1 MEKQDRIPAL
11 AGVRGVS
18 ITLAIAVI
26 LSGCG
31 GSSGTPDTASAAL
44 NTPAPPPAASQPVQ
58 PPPGPSAPSVAPKVD
73 CTMESGSFQMTAT
86 GFTSD
91 IVGMALYKY
100 YPCEKLAH
108 IFLPALSGLSNAAT
122 FAASPLPDFLIPQTI
137 AAQEHLLGGFDNDK
151 EQAPISVEIFT
162 GDSTLHFL
170 RDGSQEGWTRS
181 GRKGVGLQVI
191 TVILD

>member
-1 MEKQDRIPAL
+1 MEKQDRIPSL
-11 AGVRGVS
+11 DGVRAVS
-18 ITLAIAVI
+18 ITLAIALF
-26 LSGCG
+26 LSGCDG
-31 GSSGTPDTASAAL
+31 TSSGTPDTASAL
-44 NTPAPPPAASQPVQ
+44 NTPAPPPVASQPVQ
-58 PPPGPSAPSVAPKVD
+58 PPPSAQAPSAAPKVD

-86 GFTSD
+86 GFASD

-108 IFLPALSGLSNAAT
+108 IFLPAISGLSNAAT
-122 FAASPLPDFLIPQTI
+122 FTASPLPDFLIPQTI

-151 EQAPISVEIFT
+151 EQAPISVEIFA

-170 RDGSQEGWTRS
+170 RDGAQEGWTPS
-181 GRKGVGLQVI
+181 GSKGVGLQLI

>member
-1 MEKQDRIPAL
+1 MEKQDCIPSL
-11 AGVRGVS
+11 DGVRAVS
-18 ITLAIAVI
+18 ITLAIALI
-26 LSGCG
+26 LSGCNG
-31 GSSGTPDTASAAL
+31 ISSGTPDTASAL

-58 PPPGPSAPSVAPKVD
+58 PPPAPSAPSAAPKVD
-73 CTMESGSFQMTAT
+73 CTIESGSFQVTAT

-91 IVGMALYKY
+91 IGGMALYKY

-108 IFLPALSGLSNAAT
+108 IFLPPLSGLSNAAT
-122 FAASPLPDFLIPQTI
+122 FTAGPLPDFLIPQTI

-151 EQAPISVEIFT
+151 EHAPISVEIFA

-170 RDGSQEGWTRS
+170 RDGAQEGWTPS
-181 GRKGVGLQVI
+181 GSKGVGLQVI